1 MIFYSH
7 LISVSI
13 LSRAFI
19 IYLIYTEVMY
29 FMESKLVFK
38 FQPDTDMDTKLKINI
53 DLTVAMP
60 CRSEFDYMKF

>member
-1 MIFYSH
+1 
-7 LISVSI
+7 
-13 LSRAFI
+13 
-19 IYLIYTEVMY
+19 MY

-60 CRSEFDYMKF
+60 CRSKLKIFY